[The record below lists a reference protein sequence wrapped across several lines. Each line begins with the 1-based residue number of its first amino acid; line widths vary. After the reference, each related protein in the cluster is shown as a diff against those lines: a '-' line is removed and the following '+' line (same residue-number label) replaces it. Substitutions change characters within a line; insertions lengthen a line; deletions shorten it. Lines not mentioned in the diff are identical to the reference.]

1 MAPLKALSLHQP
13 YAELILQ
20 GRKTIETRTWRTA
33 HRGVFAIHA
42 AWKVEGEIA
51 KLYDLQPESLISG
64 ALVGTAEIIEMI
76 EFDDASWAAL
86 RNQHLV
92 PEASHN
98 DRVGWRIANP
108 RRLTQPIPLRGLP
121 GLFPLDPAIIEQM
134 KYE

>member
-1 MAPLKALSLHQP
+1 MKALSFHQP

-42 AWKVEGEIA
+42 AWKVQGEIA
-51 KLYDLQPESLISG
+51 KLYDLHPEALISG

-76 EFDDASWAAL
+76 EFDDESWAAL

-92 PEASHN
+92 PDAHHN
-98 DRVGWRIANP
+98 YRVGWRIANP
-108 RRLTQPIPLRGLP
+108 RRLAQPISMRGLP
-121 GLFPLDPAIIEQM
+121 GLFPLDPKIIEQM
-134 KYE
+134 QYE